1 MNGFLDNLRTFLKD
15 LTLGQKASL
24 LGVIAGAIAL
34 MVVVGI
40 WVNRPDYALLF
51 GNLSSTDAGKI
62 VESLQND
69 RIKYQLRDSGTAVYV
84 PRQEVF
90 ELRLRFAGEGIVSDG
105 PVGYELFDSGTLG
118 MTDFMQKL
126 NLKRALEGELA
137 RTISSIRQVDIAR
150 VHLVI
155 PERSPFRETQS
166 QASASVVLKL
176 MGNSRLSQDQIEG
189 ISALVAGAVE
199 GMDTGQVTVLDTRG
213 NMLSNPAQYDGDR
226 LETSNQLRH
235 QRAIEQHLTEKGQS
249 MLDQILGPGNALVR
263 VAATLD
269 FSRSYAERD
278 VIDPES
284 ATVVSEERLDEQGG
298 FDASATSSVRN
309 FEISRTRERSEK
321 SVGDVSYLTVSVI
334 LNYKR
339 VNGSDLEE
347 PVFEPYEA
355 SEISDIESLVRN
367 AVGFNPGRGDQIT
380 THQTKFDTSVDERI
394 ATDIRE
400 QRRQEQ
406 MQLILRYAVMLLA
419 IGAAIWLILSATRR
433 VSRAV
438 ESGTPIFLSDPMRPQ
453 SIEQG
458 DGSDSD
464 AHGLEGG
471 DGEYMLVDDV
481 YTSKLSPGAK
491 ARLKAKHGMF
501 EEIKKQVLEKPE
513 ETADLFRSWM
523 AEDSN

>member
-137 RTISSIRQVDIAR
+137 LTISSIRQVDIAR

-176 MGNSRLSQDQIEG
+176 MGNSRLSQDQI
-189 ISALVAGAVE
+189 
-199 GMDTGQVTVLDTRG
+199 DVL
-213 NMLSNPAQYDGDR
+213 
-226 LETSNQLRH
+226 
-235 QRAIEQHLTEKGQS
+235 
-249 MLDQILGPGNALVR
+249 
-263 VAATLD
+263 
-269 FSRSYAERD
+269 
-278 VIDPES
+278 
-284 ATVVSEERLDEQGG
+284 LDE
-298 FDASATSSVRN
+298 V
-309 FEISRTRERSEK
+309 
-321 SVGDVSYLTVSVI
+321 
-334 LNYKR
+334 
-339 VNGSDLEE
+339 
-347 PVFEPYEA
+347 
-355 SEISDIESLVRN
+355 
-367 AVGFNPGRGDQIT
+367 
-380 THQTKFDTSVDERI
+380 
-394 ATDIRE
+394 
-400 QRRQEQ
+400 
-406 MQLILRYAVMLLA
+406 
-419 IGAAIWLILSATRR
+419 
-433 VSRAV
+433 
-438 ESGTPIFLSDPMRPQ
+438 
-453 SIEQG
+453 
-458 DGSDSD
+458 
-464 AHGLEGG
+464 
-471 DGEYMLVDDV
+471 
-481 YTSKLSPGAK
+481 
-491 ARLKAKHGMF
+491 
-501 EEIKKQVLEKPE
+501 
-513 ETADLFRSWM
+513 
-523 AEDSN
+523 

>member
-284 ATVVSEERLDEQGG
+284 ATVVSEERLDI
-298 FDASATSSVRN
+298 SA
-309 FEISRTRERSEK
+309 
-321 SVGDVSYLTVSVI
+321 L
-334 LNYKR
+334 LN
-339 VNGSDLEE
+339 
-347 PVFEPYEA
+347 
-355 SEISDIESLVRN
+355 
-367 AVGFNPGRGDQIT
+367 
-380 THQTKFDTSVDERI
+380 
-394 ATDIRE
+394 
-400 QRRQEQ
+400 
-406 MQLILRYAVMLLA
+406 
-419 IGAAIWLILSATRR
+419 
-433 VSRAV
+433 
-438 ESGTPIFLSDPMRPQ
+438 
-453 SIEQG
+453 SI
-458 DGSDSD
+458 
-464 AHGLEGG
+464 
-471 DGEYMLVDDV
+471 
-481 YTSKLSPGAK
+481 
-491 ARLKAKHGMF
+491 
-501 EEIKKQVLEKPE
+501 
-513 ETADLFRSWM
+513 
-523 AEDSN
+523 